1 MDNSSNSVL
10 AAAHVRN
17 CIIGLKK
24 KKCCSDGSVY
34 QSSADGMEGRGRTN
48 SNRQSLEHSLSYF

>member
-24 KKCCSDGSVY
+24 KKCCSGGSVY
-34 QSSADGMEGRGRTN
+34 QSSTDGGEGKGRTTN
-48 SNRQSLEHSLSYF
+48 SNRQSLSAY